1 MAEPKENFK
10 DLDKRYGLKPPMT
23 GNLTGNLQ
31 NNPYKQFLE
40 GDTRAA
46 FFGTLGREKML
57 DTSARRRQ
65 AEDVYQQ
72 AMQGF
77 YGKLGEQA
85 LSGEAPTLQF
95 TDYVQQQFPFTE
107 RFAQLGRQQSQTSKY
122 RPPTRRLFF

>member
-1 MAEPKENFK
+1 MAI
-10 DLDKRYGLKPPMT
+10 
-23 GNLTGNLQ
+23 Q
-31 NNPYKQFLE
+31 NNPYRQFLE

-46 FFGTLGREKML
+46 FFGTLGQQNML
-57 DTSARRRQ
+57 GSPARRRQ

-85 LSGEAPTLQF
+85 LRGEAPTLQF

-107 RFAQLGRQQSQTSKY
+107 RFAQLGRQQSQSSRY
-122 RPPTRRLFF
+122 RPATRRLFF